1 MCTHI
6 SFYSATIL
14 QNFSNKN
21 LVHKWEMHWSVLQ
34 GHLILPYAL
43 GLHAEMVQRTA
54 LSKSI
59 MGMSLEMKSS
69 PSTWFVFMKTQGRNV
84 LKSSSL
90 EKVKLLWDCIVLIL
104 RIETPWHWDSL
115 HISPSGVA
123 IQKLQ
128 TTLWHTYTNCIG
140 SYAMYFRYL
149 PSSDISSPNSHFSCF
164 KELIYFC
171 IWRL

>member
-21 LVHKWEMHWSVLQ
+21 LVHKWEMHWGVLQ

-90 EKVKLLWDCIVLIL
+90 EKVKLLWELHCFNLKN
-104 RIETPWHWDSL
+104 WDSL
-115 HISPSGVA
+115 ALG
-123 IQKLQ
+123 L
-128 TTLWHTYTNCIG
+128 TTHFPFWCGYPETPNNIVTYL
-140 SYAMYFRYL
+140 Y
-149 PSSDISSPNSHFSCF
+149 
-164 KELIYFC
+164 
-171 IWRL
+171 